1 MRFST
6 VEEMLAPFAIQMP
19 AVGPSQIPAQPAT
32 LRRILPAVAPSHLPT
47 NHEHARRE
55 EYLTAVGPSQ
65 VLDPVTGQAMTG
77 QGHTSDLSIPNRNER
92 PVESAWPIWDAT
104 LEALFPGLGPPVPGL
119 APHATLGESSYMMQ
133 SGPGDN
139 RVHSPYHESQDL
151 EEWYD
156 QEEDD
161 GEDEMEEDEVDDD
174 DDDYD
179 SVNRFQR
186 DENDNY
192 WWDDAQEEE
201 DG

>member
-1 MRFST
+1 
-6 VEEMLAPFAIQMP
+6 MLAPFAIQMP

-32 LRRILPAVAPSHLPT
+32 LRRILPAVAPSHLT
-47 NHEHARRE
+47 ANQEHARRE
-55 EYLTAVGPSQ
+55 EYLTAVSPSQ

-77 QGHTSDLSIPNRNER
+77 QGQMSNLSIPNPNER
-92 PVESAWPIWDAT
+92 PVELAWPIWDAT
-104 LEALFPGLGPPVPGL
+104 LESLFPGLGPPVPGL
-119 APHATLGESSYMMQ
+119 GPHATPGESSFTMQ
-133 SGPGDN
+133 SRTSDN
-139 RVHSPYHESQDL
+139 RPNDPYHESQDF

-156 QEEDD
+156 QEDEE
-161 GEDEMEEDEVDDD
+161 GEEEDEDDEVDED

-179 SVNRFQR
+179 SVNRLQR